1 MIDGIDLIFWACAWL
16 YFVVW
21 FFAVAKYLDM
31 REDGTYDEVPKFFR
45 WCLFL
50 GLVPGLIL
58 DVIFN
63 ATYGTV
69 HFRELPREWTF
80 SRRVKRHYK
89 GITYSE
95 GVTRRET
102 LAIWWADV
110 LNTIDPGHV

>member
-1 MIDGIDLIFWACAWL
+1 MISNILIGVACWL

-21 FFAVAKYLDM
+21 FFAVAKYLHM

-50 GLVPGLIL
+50 GLIPGLIL

-63 ATYGTV
+63 VTYGTV
-69 HFRELPREWTF
+69 HFRELPKEWTF
-80 SRRVKRHYK
+80 SQRVDRLLDEAR
-89 GITYSE
+89 E
-95 GVTRRET
+95 GSRQHDRAV
-102 LAIWWADV
+102 WWANV